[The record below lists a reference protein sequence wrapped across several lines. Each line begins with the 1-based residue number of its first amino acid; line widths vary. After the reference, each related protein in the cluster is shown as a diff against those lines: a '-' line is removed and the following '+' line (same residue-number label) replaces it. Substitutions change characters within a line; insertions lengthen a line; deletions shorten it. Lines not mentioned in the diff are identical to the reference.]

1 MLSGKNMLTGTLIMV
16 IGVIFFIFVLAKLMP
31 KMKTEVDGRFLSR
44 LYLVASVCVME
55 MGSWIFF
62 S

>member
-31 KMKTEVDGRFLSR
+31 K
-44 LYLVASVCVME
+44 
-55 MGSWIFF
+55 
-62 S
+62 

>member
-1 MLSGKNMLTGTLIMV
+1 
-16 IGVIFFIFVLAKLMP
+16 
-31 KMKTEVDGRFLSR
+31 MKTEVDGRFLSR